1 VLRGLPGVEVAVAE
15 LDPSRRAAAAAALP
29 DVEIVGDMSQFLP
42 DVDAIVVATQV
53 GRHHELAL
61 AALNAGKHVLVEK
74 PLAASSRQ
82 CEELISA
89 ADDAGVHLMVGHTF
103 EYNPAV
109 HKLRDIVQSG
119 ELGDVLYIDAA
130 RLNLGIYQPDINVVW
145 DLAPHDISILNFL
158 LGTTPTSVSSWG
170 RANARAGREDV
181 AYLHLE
187 YEEIAAYIRVS
198 WLDPC
203 KVRRVTV
210 VGRDK
215 MVVYNDLAPVERIR
229 IYDSS
234 VRANPCDGEQD
245 MPMTYHY
252 GDIVTPYVAFE
263 EPLAV
268 QDRHFI
274 ECLRFGT
281 TPMTDGVTGLAVV
294 RVLEAASAALAER
307 TRVPIAD
314 GRLAV
319 P

>member
-1 VLRGLPGVEVAVAE
+1 MGV
-15 LDPSRRAAAAAALP
+15 
-29 DVEIVGDMSQFLP
+29 
-42 DVDAIVVATQV
+42 T
-53 GRHHELAL
+53 
-61 AALNAGKHVLVEK
+61 
-74 PLAASSRQ
+74 
-82 CEELISA
+82 
-89 ADDAGVHLMVGHTF
+89 LMVGHTF

-109 HKLRDIVQSG
+109 HKLREIVRSG
-119 ELGDVLYIDAA
+119 ELGDVSYIDAA

-145 DLAPHDISILNFL
+145 DLAPHDISIVNFI
-158 LGTTPTSVSSWG
+158 LGTQPTGVSSWG
-170 RANARAGREDV
+170 RANARAGHEDV

-187 YEEIAAYIRVS
+187 YEEPEIAAYIRVS

-234 VRANPCDGEQD
+234 VRASPCDGEQE

-263 EPLAV
+263 EPLAL
-268 QDRHFI
+268 QDRHFVNCI
-274 ECLRFGT
+274 RSGE
-281 TPMTDGVTGLAVV
+281 TPRTDGHTGLAVV
-294 RVLEAASAALAER
+294 RVLEAASTALAER
-307 TRVPIAD
+307 TRVSIAD
-314 GRLAV
+314 GQLAV